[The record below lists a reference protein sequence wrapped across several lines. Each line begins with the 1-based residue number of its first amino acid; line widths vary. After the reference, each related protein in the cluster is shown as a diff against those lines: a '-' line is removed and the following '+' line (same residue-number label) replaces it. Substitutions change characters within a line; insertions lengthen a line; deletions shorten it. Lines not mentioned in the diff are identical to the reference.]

1 MRVAVEAQID
11 FLRKLAGRGRPV
23 GALAELIW
31 NGLDADAN
39 AVEVSLKK
47 NLLEGI
53 EAVVVVDNG
62 VGFSLREA
70 QEGFGKLGG
79 SWKKTRERTP
89 GEGRL
94 LHGRDGKGRFRAFA
108 LGASVHWKSRPSGAE
123 DGKGVSV
130 TGTADDL
137 KHFEIE
143 AIETDR
149 VGTTVTVSQVWDDL
163 PDLENEKV
171 REELTEVLALYLRKY
186 PSVRI
191 AYLGADL
198 SPSVIEDRSII
209 IALEPIDIDGTT
221 VDDIELEIVE
231 WERPTSRS
239 LYLCDAE
246 GFTLSRTAP
255 HIHAPGFHFTAYL
268 RTNFF
273 RTIED
278 SLSLGESHPGLQLV
292 LDAAKEHL
300 RSHFR
305 ARSADQVREQV
316 VTWRESDVYPY
327 EGEPQDAVEKAERQ
341 VFDVLAYNVAQYMP
355 TFAATDKGPQRFSFK
370 LLRQAIEENPESLQR
385 ILVDVLE
392 LPPESQDELAGL
404 LERTSLI
411 GIITAA
417 KEVTDRLSFLRG
429 LELLVFNPE
438 SRKQLLER
446 AQLHRILAEEAW
458 VFGEEFRLTL
468 DDQSLTEVLKK
479 HQATL
484 RRESPETT
492 SDNLKIDE
500 LPEVL
505 REDGSRGI
513 VDLMLS
519 RRVPQGREEE
529 REHLVVELKRPAQA
543 INPAVAQQIRGYAFA
558 VQRDDRFRDT
568 MTRWEFWAVSNRVTD
583 QVRWEMEDPAKRI
596 LKKSDNL
603 TVRIVTWGELLETCR
618 ARLTFFQ
625 ERLRFIPDDEDAV
638 GHLRA
643 LYNRYLPDALVDEVV
658 DVEGS

>member
-1 MRVAVEAQID
+1 MKVAVEAQID
-11 FLRKLAGRGRPV
+11 FLQKLAARGRPA

-31 NGLDADAN
+31 NGLDADASE
-39 AVEVSLKK
+39 VEVSLEK
-47 NLLEGI
+47 NLLDGV
-53 EAVVVVDNG
+53 EAIRVVDNG
-62 VGFSLREA
+62 VGFSLEAA

-94 LHGRDGKGRFRAFA
+94 LHGKDGKGRFRAFA
-108 LGASVHWKSRPSGAE
+108 LGARVRWESCVLQSE
-123 DGKGVSV
+123 DEHGVCV
-130 TGTADDL
+130 EGTAEDL
-137 KHFEIE
+137 KHFEIQPVE
-143 AIETDR
+143 IDR
-149 VGTTVTVSQVWDDL
+149 MGTTVIVSQVWDDL
-163 PDLENEKV
+163 PNLEHARV

-186 PSVRI
+186 PSVQI
-191 AYLGADL
+191 TYLGARVSPDL
-198 SPSVIEDRSII
+198 IEDRSTVISM
-209 IALEPIDIDGTT
+209 EPIEIDGTI

-239 LYLCDAE
+239 LYLCDDE

-268 RTNFF
+268 RTSFF

-278 SLSLGESHPGLQLV
+278 SLSLGEAHPGLQLV
-292 LDAAKEHL
+292 LDAAKTHL
-300 RSHFR
+300 RNHFR

-316 VTWRESDVYPY
+316 VSWRESDVYPY
-327 EGEPQDAVEKAERQ
+327 AGEPQDAVEKAERQ

-355 TFAATDKGPQRFSFK
+355 TFAAADKGTQRFSFK
-370 LLRQAIEENPESLQR
+370 LLRQAIEENPESLRR

-404 LERTSLI
+404 LERTSLA
-411 GIITAA
+411 GMITAA

-438 SRKQLLER
+438 SKKQLLER

-479 HQATL
+479 HEAIL
-484 RRESPETT
+484 RRELPETV
-492 SDNLKIDE
+492 SDNLSVED

-529 REHLVVELKRPAQA
+529 REHLVVELKRPSQT
-543 INPAVAQQIRGYAFA
+543 INSAVAQQIRSYAFA
-558 VQRDDRFRDT
+558 VQRDERFRDT
-568 MTRWEFWAVSNRVTD
+568 KTRWEFWAVSNRITD
-583 QVRWEMEDPAKRI
+583 QVRWEMEDRPNRI

-603 TVRIVTWGELLETCR
+603 TVRVVTWGELLETCR

-625 ERLRFIPDDEDAV
+625 ERLRYVPDDEDAV

-643 LYNRYLPDALVDEVV
+643 LYNRYLPKALVDNAAEA
-658 DVEGS
+658 DGT